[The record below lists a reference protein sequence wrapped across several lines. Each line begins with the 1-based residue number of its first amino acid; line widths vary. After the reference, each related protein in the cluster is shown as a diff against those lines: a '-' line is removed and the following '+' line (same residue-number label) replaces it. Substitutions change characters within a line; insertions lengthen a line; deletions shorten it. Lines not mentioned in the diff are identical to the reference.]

1 LSRAAVTIRHVAEA
15 AGVSIKTVSR
25 VMNREAAVNEETRE
39 RVLAAAEALHYAPN
53 RSARSLAGSR
63 SFLIALLFD
72 NPSSNYIADL
82 QRGAV
87 ARCREDNYHL
97 VVEPLDST
105 AEEADCLVRDL
116 VATLRPDGLIVTPP
130 VSDHRGV
137 LDRLDAAGVRYVR
150 IAPMADLG
158 RAPRVYMDDERAA
171 FEMTRRLLDFGHR
184 RIGFVSGP
192 ERHAASGLRRTGYA
206 RAMRAAGLDPET
218 HVRPGRYD
226 FRSGFEAGQA
236 LLIEDERPTA
246 VFAANDD
253 MALGVTAAAHRLG
266 LEIPRDVSVA
276 GFDDTPAAQ
285 SVWPRL
291 STVRQPISDMAAAA
305 VELLL
310 HEEERGERLL
320 PFEIVMRESTGPAG

>member
-1 LSRAAVTIRHVAEA
+1 MSRASVTIRHVAEK

-39 RVLAAAEALHYAPN
+39 RVLAVAEALHYAPN

-72 NPSSNYIADL
+72 NPSSAYIADL

-87 ARCREDNYHL
+87 QRCREDNYHL
-97 VVEPLDST
+97 VVEPLDSAAAD
-105 AEEADCLVRDL
+105 AETLVRDM

-150 IAPMADLG
+150 IAPMDDLD

-171 FEMTRRLLDFGHR
+171 FEMTRRLLEFGHR

-192 ERHAASGLRRTGYA
+192 EGHAASGLRRAGYA
-206 RAMRAAGLDPET
+206 RAMREAGLDPDAF
-218 HVRPGRYD
+218 VRPGRYD

-253 MALGVTAAAHRLG
+253 MALGVVAAAGRLG
-266 LEIPRDVSVA
+266 LDIPRDVSVA

-310 HEEERGERLL
+310 CGEGGERLL
-320 PFEIVMRESTGPAG
+320 PFEVVMRESTGAAA